1 MKSFLW
7 VSALVLGST
16 FALKAQTNLP
26 PAYQIKSDTAASVDI
41 SDKYWQL
48 LEDPTGKLTINQVSS
63 PAFGAKFHNNTTL
76 TKGYDYHITHYWL
89 RYKLKNTVAWPIRVT
104 IPENVAYASL
114 YSPQPNGKWT
124 VEYTGTLVPWSRR
137 SGLKRILQFEVDLQP
152 GQEIMLYEHDIF
164 DFNLYKPESFHFT
177 IGFAYPVINKNYIND
192 DTYYYKNV
200 LSALIIGIMLLA
212 AVVNIF
218 FYRVVHE
225 KLYLY
230 FSLFLVFIGLYYLVR
245 YTDIGF
251 LREYRYAAI
260 NLEHVFLIGEFFTLM
275 HFIRH
280 FLSTHANTPKW
291 DKFLIILSFLSI
303 IAWSR
308 YYYLPQTLS
317 FKSFSTMILVT
328 GVVIYSYMPIIFGTL
343 LYHIPR
349 NKGSDRAGIYALLPA
364 FAWWSIAYTYSF
376 VSGQLF
382 VFYKIPYTKFYLW
395 IQSSRFLIEFF
406 CFFWLVMVFSW
417 ILFKRF
423 QVLQQNVIQALLDKE
438 RLEKEKEIE
447 RSQLIEKQK
456 EELEIQ
462 VVNRTAELK
471 KSIDELKTTQT
482 QLIQSEKMASLG
494 ELTAGIAHEIQN
506 PLNFVNNFS
515 EVNAELIEEL
525 LDEQKKDTR
534 NLNNEEDIL
543 NAIKENEY
551 KIGMHGKRA
560 DSIVKGMLQHSKA
573 SSGAKEP
580 TNINALADEYMRL
593 AYHGLRAKDKE
604 FNAELITNFDKNL
617 PQINV
622 VQQDI
627 GRVLLNLFNN
637 AFYAVHQKKKQ
648 SQDNYAPQVSL
659 YTGKKDSFI
668 EIIVKDNGIG
678 IPDSIKDKIMQP
690 FFTTKPT
697 GEGTG
702 LGLSLSY
709 DIVKKGHG
717 GSISVESNEGAG
729 SEFIIILPIS

>member
-1 MKSFLW
+1 MKRFFW
-7 VSALVLGST
+7 VSVFLLWNSFV
-16 FALKAQTNLP
+16 LKAQTNLP
-26 PAYQIKSDTAASVDI
+26 PAYQIKSDTSARVDI
-41 SDKYWQL
+41 GDKYWQL
-48 LEDPTGKLTINQVSS
+48 LEDPSGKLTINQVSS
-63 PAFGAKFHNNTTL
+63 QAFAAKFHTNTTR
-76 TKGYDYHITHYWL
+76 TKGYDYHIDTYWL
-89 RYKLKNTVAWPIRVT
+89 RYRFKNTLNRPVRLT

-114 YSPQPNGKWT
+114 YLPQPNGKWT

-137 SGLKRILQFEVDLQP
+137 SGLKRIAQFEVDLQP

-164 DFNLYKPESFHFT
+164 DFNLYKPENFHFT
-177 IGFAYPVINKNYIND
+177 IGFAYPVINKNYVND
-192 DTYYYKNV
+192 DAYYYTNV

-212 AVVNIF
+212 AIVNIF

-260 NLEHVFLIGEFFTLM
+260 NLEYVFLVGEFFTLM

-280 FLSTHANTPKW
+280 FLSTQANTPKW
-291 DKFLIILSFLSI
+291 DKFLIVLSFLSI
-303 IAWSR
+303 IAWCR

-317 FKSFSTMILVT
+317 FNSFSIMMFAI

-349 NKGSDRAGIYALLPA
+349 NKGSDRTGIYALLPA
-364 FAWWSIAYTYSF
+364 FAWWSIAYTYAF
-376 VSGQLF
+376 VGRQLF

-423 QVLQQNVIQALLDKE
+423 QVLQQNVIQASLDKE

-471 KSIDELKTTQT
+471 QSLDELKAAQT

-515 EVNAELIEEL
+515 EVNTEMIDELEGELKLGNIDEALAIAAEIKGN
-525 LDEQKKDTR
+525 EQKI
-534 NLNNEEDIL
+534 NH
-543 NAIKENEY
+543 
-551 KIGMHGKRA
+551 HGKRA
-560 DSIVKGMLQHSKA
+560 DGIVRNMLQHSRN
-573 SSGAKEP
+573 SSGEKKL
-580 TNINALADEYMRL
+580 TDINALADEYMRL
-593 AYHGLRAKDKE
+593 SYHGLRAKDKS
-604 FNAELITNFDKNL
+604 FNSAMETHLDSTL
-617 PQINV
+617 PKVNV
-622 VQQDI
+622 ASQDI

-637 AFYAVHQKKKQ
+637 AFYAVYQKKKH
-648 SQDNYAPQVSL
+648 NPEGYLPQVVLTTTSTKGFL
-659 YTGKKDSFI
+659 
-668 EIIVKDNGIG
+668 EISIKDNGNG
-678 IPDSIKDKIMQP
+678 IPDSIKDKVMQP

-702 LGLSLSY
+702 LGLSMSY
-709 DIVKKGHG
+709 DIVVKGHG
-717 GSISVESNEGAG
+717 GSIDIDSKEGEYT
-729 SEFIIILPIS
+729 EFIIQIPV